1 MQRWKKREG
10 CVGVSFQ
17 RPAPRSPGGTP
28 PRDPPPSRPT
38 AGCSRRRRQ
47 LPGTNNPNRRGPRY
61 ATSERDRVPAW
72 KIAASRAAPVRER
85 QTRIRLIDGYSN
97 ETVGIIWTRADAD
110 DEHIRSLIPEGMKA
124 MVARNVWP

>member
-1 MQRWKKREG
+1 L
-10 CVGVSFQ
+10 
-17 RPAPRSPGGTP
+17 PRK
-28 PRDPPPSRPT
+28 
-38 AGCSRRRRQ
+38 
-47 LPGTNNPNRRGPRY
+47 NNPNRRGPRY